1 MCLKM
6 SRPDHS
12 SLEKMSLFY
21 SELQKLALPGPLVRF
36 RGRILGRPPGV
47 CMLFGPPGLGEQ
59 LDQVGDVVPCPLLL
73 LQTPRLSVVLN
84 KEE

>member
-1 MCLKM
+1 MCQKL
-6 SRPDHS
+6 SRPDYS
-12 SLEKMSLFY
+12 SLEKTSLFC
-21 SELQKLALPGPLVRF
+21 SELQKFALPGPLVRL
-36 RGRILGRPPGV
+36 RGRILGRPLGV

-73 LQTPRLSVVLN
+73 LQTRRLSVVLN